1 MTENTGPDL
10 TDVDPR
16 IVGAVIAAPEVDAWF
31 EREVLPLEA
40 ALMQYLQHNWRNKSD
55 ITDLRQDIYVRVY
68 ESALK
73 GLPESPKAFVFAVAR
88 NLLIR
93 RMRREQIV
101 PFEAVS
107 DVDALGT
114 AIDAPGPENALIARD
129 ELRRL
134 QVALDRLPP
143 RCREAFVMQ
152 QIDGLTHREIAAR
165 MGISERTVQ
174 THLRDAGRALADILY
189 GDIQMRR
196 SP

>member
-16 IVGAVIAAPEVDAWF
+16 IVGAVIAAPDVDAWF

-73 GLPESPKAFVFAVAR
+73 GFPESPKAFVFAIAR

-93 RMRREQIV
+93 RMRREQVV

-107 DVDALGT
+107 DFEALGT

-134 QVALDRLPP
+134 QTALDRLPP

-152 QIDGLTHREIAAR
+152 QIDGLTHREIATR
-165 MGISERTVQ
+165 MGINERTVQ

-189 GDIQMRR
+189 GDIQMQR